1 MPSQKHKSTTSRPS
15 QAKQTMDKAK
25 IKLEPV
31 DILPLSGY
39 VDDRVELI
47 KQAFQCLKPKSIK
60 AIAPEFLQN
69 KPIEKIQEQCLN
81 EVLGMSKKR
90 LLSIINATKCPTDT
104 ESSDEE
110 SVRPIEEHISLDE
123 ISSEDERPKGIAKR
137 RAKTDTND
145 KETEEKKEYSV
156 LELLELQA
164 RARAIR
170 SQLALEPV
178 TKIEIKES
186 DEEDVADEP
195 PNIKPTPQSSI
206 QSMQKS
212 AASNA
217 SSSRNSE
224 KSSNVRTI
232 HVVKSTVPGV
242 IKSKE
247 KDKNLSRNGIEK
259 SQIVE
264 ESNLATER
272 RIKLKRNWRNK
283 SQDTKEGSKI
293 GSSNLVIEVKNPG
306 VQVQYTNLEHARD
319 RSTSPDVLPI
329 VASPE
334 TFCISSDTDEEASE
348 KRIAKK
354 EEIVDTPAVIEKE
367 LCSPKDPDAREHKT
381 DEPLED
387 GEVVDELELTIH
399 EDDENL
405 EAVMSEKP
413 QQVEENKLVETAEDE
428 KQEKAITEEKIE
440 AVAETKKSISEE
452 EKSDDDLND
461 DCIEIECTDILEEH
475 QENVELKGESD
486 TQNKTEPEEEIL
498 ELSDSSD
505 EDNLPLSQL
514 IGEKSSPSKG
524 SKAESWNSRW
534 LESSR
539 VSKIMATSRL
549 GNSVRRK
556 IKTKGKKKREVEVN
570 ETNSVEKAQVKVTES
585 SVEVGSVEHFRE
597 LVDNQ
602 Q

>member
-524 SKAESWNSRW
+524 S
-534 LESSR
+534 
-539 VSKIMATSRL
+539 
-549 GNSVRRK
+549 
-556 IKTKGKKKREVEVN
+556 
-570 ETNSVEKAQVKVTES
+570 
-585 SVEVGSVEHFRE
+585 
-597 LVDNQ
+597 
-602 Q
+602 